1 MTDENKFKIVEDFI
15 THNKLIGNK
24 VTIDGLRINFD
35 SGWGLIR
42 ASQTSP
48 KLVLRFEGDTEQD
61 MLNIQSDFI
70 NELAR
75 ISPDIDINLT

>member
-1 MTDENKFKIVEDFI
+1 M
-15 THNKLIGNK
+15 IGNK

-48 KLVLRFEGDTEQD
+48 KLVLRFEGDTKED
-61 MLNIQSDFI
+61 MLDIQSEFI

>member
-1 MTDENKFKIVEDFI
+1 MTGK
-15 THNKLIGNK
+15 KLLLM
-24 VTIDGLRINFD
+24 DYELNFD

-61 MLNIQSDFI
+61 MQTLQKDFI

-75 ISPDIDINLT
+75 ICPDIDINLT

>member
-1 MTDENKFKIVEDFI
+1 MGINKSI
-15 THNKLIGNK
+15 T
-24 VTIDGLRINFD
+24 NF
-35 SGWGLIR
+35 S
-42 ASQTSP
+42 